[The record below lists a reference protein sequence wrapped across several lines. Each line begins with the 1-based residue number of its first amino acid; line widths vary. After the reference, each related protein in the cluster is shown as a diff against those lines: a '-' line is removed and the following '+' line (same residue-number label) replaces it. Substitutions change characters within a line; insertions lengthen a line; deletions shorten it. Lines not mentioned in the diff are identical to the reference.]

1 MHIIIEGRQYEFPEK
16 LKLGEI
22 RLIKQ
27 IANVGMNQIMT
38 ALEEGDPNVMAAL
51 VLIVM
56 RRAGKRVELEE
67 LDELDITEINF
78 GGEDVNTVNGNAV
91 EVGKDAAAPLSNGNQ
106 ETTPAASGAP
116 PMASTSPSDLKT

>member
-1 MHIIIEGRQYEFPEK
+1 MHIVIEGRKYEFPEK

-27 IANVGMNQIMT
+27 IADVGMNQMMG
-38 ALEEGDPNVMAAL
+38 ALEAGDPNVVAAL

-78 GGEDVNTVNGNAV
+78 GEEEDNTINGNV
-91 EVGKDAAAPLSNGNQ
+91 VDVGKDDAVASNGNQ
-106 ETTPAASGAP
+106 EMTPQNSGTRPTATTSA
-116 PMASTSPSDLKT
+116 